1 MIKRLIL
8 GLFLCMEAVCS
19 YGQDPQF
26 SQFYANPIY
35 LNPAFA
41 GSVRCPRLALNYR
54 NQWPGLNKTFITL
67 SASYDQHVE
76 ALSGGLGL
84 IIMNDKAGNGTLN
97 TSTFSGIYSY
107 NLNINRNFSIR
118 AGLQATY
125 FQEKLDWD
133 KLTFGDMIDPR
144 YGYVFPTQEVRPA
157 EKRGFADFSAGI
169 IGYSSKVYGGFAVH
183 HITEPDQ
190 AFIVEGSSPLPRKYT
205 VHVGALLPLRGA
217 STYKGRMEGT
227 FISPNFLYQQQQG
240 FNQFNFGLYVIKSPI
255 VGGIWYRGYTGKK
268 FLSSDSFIALIGIQE
283 DLFKFGYSYDV
294 TVSKLNNNVTAGS
307 HEISLGLQFE
317 CRPKKKRFKAISC
330 PTF

>member
-118 AGLQATY
+118 AVCRQPI
-125 FQEKLDWD
+125 F
-133 KLTFGDMIDPR
+133 
-144 YGYVFPTQEVRPA
+144 
-157 EKRGFADFSAGI
+157 
-169 IGYSSKVYGGFAVH
+169 
-183 HITEPDQ
+183 
-190 AFIVEGSSPLPRKYT
+190 RK
-205 VHVGALLPLRGA
+205 
-217 STYKGRMEGT
+217 
-227 FISPNFLYQQQQG
+227 N
-240 FNQFNFGLYVIKSPI
+240 
-255 VGGIWYRGYTGKK
+255 
-268 FLSSDSFIALIGIQE
+268 
-283 DLFKFGYSYDV
+283 
-294 TVSKLNNNVTAGS
+294 
-307 HEISLGLQFE
+307 
-317 CRPKKKRFKAISC
+317 
-330 PTF
+330 